1 VVDQASKLL
10 CSWEGFERRN
20 AIFSAEK
27 MSEAVPS
34 PRSATGATRG
44 EGESPSG
51 RTAKRVSDQASK
63 LLCSREG
70 FERRNAI
77 FSAEKM
83 SEAVPSPR
91 SATGATRGEGES
103 PSGRTAKRGAQ
114 ASKLPPWMNLL
125 EECPD
130 NPLRAG

>member
-51 RTAKRVSDQASK
+51 RTRAKRVVDQASK
-63 LLCSREG
+63 LLSASWRVAG
-70 FERRNAI
+70 GDILRFK
-77 FSAEKM
+77 FS
-83 SEAVPSPR
+83 
-91 SATGATRGEGES
+91 
-103 PSGRTAKRGAQ
+103 
-114 ASKLPPWMNLL
+114 L
-125 EECPD
+125 
-130 NPLRAG
+130 

>member
-1 VVDQASKLL
+1 MVVFYPPIAQLVEQLPLKQTVGGSNPSGRTRAKRVVDQASKLL
-10 CSWEGFERRN
+10 CSW
-20 AIFSAEK
+20 
-27 MSEAVPS
+27 
-34 PRSATGATRG
+34 
-44 EGESPSG
+44 
-51 RTAKRVSDQASK
+51 
-63 LLCSREG
+63 EG